1 VCVHAV
7 ERHRYQ
13 KFCIQLQLL
22 VSIMSVSIS
31 DLRTEIEK
39 NQLESLI
46 PNPTIL
52 EKCKRGLRLPSTVRI
67 NYCDTNDEYFI
78 RFLGVA
84 LCNRYP
90 QTIMEFLGR
99 LEAFLMNS
107 NVQTLSL
114 DLVGSFE
121 QSLYKDL
128 NVSLIAPSYI
138 EISLL

>member
-1 VCVHAV
+1 M
-7 ERHRYQ
+7 
-13 KFCIQLQLL
+13 FI
-22 VSIMSVSIS
+22 
-31 DLRTEIEK
+31 
-39 NQLESLI
+39 LI
-46 PNPTIL
+46 
-52 EKCKRGLRLPSTVRI
+52 V
-67 NYCDTNDEYFI
+67 
-78 RFLGVA
+78 GVA

-128 NVSLIAPSYI
+128 NVSMQELFSTNYTFTLFFKSAQCILVCKSQGGTGKKGSYY
-138 EISLL
+138 SAGMP